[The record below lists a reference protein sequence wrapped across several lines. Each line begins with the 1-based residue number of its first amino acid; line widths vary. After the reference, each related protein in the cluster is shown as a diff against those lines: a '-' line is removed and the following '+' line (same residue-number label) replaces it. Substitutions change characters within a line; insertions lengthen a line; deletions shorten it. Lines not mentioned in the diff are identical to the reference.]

1 MLQNTYTFAAC
12 VYFPFFQLKEFF
24 FVSEMLRLTTIILL
38 ILLGFL
44 QVGAQ
49 SPDINPG
56 LPPIGKWLEKR
67 DGTPANW
74 LGKKYQKKELLEPIN
89 VVIVDPYATSREEA
103 IAKLMS
109 ECRKFG
115 YRDKKGHSWGYC
127 AEVGGTYIH
136 QIPDEYKRALANKS
150 FLKTNNHGRI
160 MGPEYYDGK
169 YIFVGAFSREVFQL
183 FTKAHHA
190 FRSFLIA
197 RNDFCQKLDKGQT
210 YKIVGRYNLEN
221 NLNTNQLTTGDHDG
235 TAILLY
241 ANR

>member
-1 MLQNTYTFAAC
+1 VFTSLFSTR
-12 VYFPFFQLKEFF
+12 KRF
-24 FVSEMLRLTTIILL
+24 FVSEMLRRTTIILL
-38 ILLGFL
+38 LLLGF
-44 QVGAQ
+44 QQTYAQ
-49 SPDINPG
+49 NTDIDLN

-67 DGTPANW
+67 DGDPANW
-74 LGKKYQKKELLEPIN
+74 LGKKYQHRELREPIN
-89 VVIVDPYATSREEA
+89 VVIVDPYAKSEEDA
-103 IAKLMS
+103 INKLMQ
-109 ECRKFG
+109 ECRRHG
-115 YRDKKGHSWGYC
+115 YCNKKGHSWGYC
-127 AEVGGTYIH
+127 AEVDGTYLH
-136 QIPDEYKRALANKS
+136 QLPGEYKRALANKS

-197 RNDFCQKLDKGQT
+197 RNDFCQKLSKGQT
-210 YKIVGRYNLEN
+210 YQIVGRYNLEN

-241 ANR
+241 ANK

>member
-1 MLQNTYTFAAC
+1 
-12 VYFPFFQLKEFF
+12 
-24 FVSEMLRLTTIILL
+24 MLRLTTILL
-38 ILLGFL
+38 LF
-44 QVGAQ
+44 VVSFHFTNAQ
-49 SPDINPG
+49 NPDQNIK

-67 DGTPANW
+67 DGAPANW
-74 LGKKYQKKELLEPIN
+74 LGAKYQKKELLEPIN
-89 VVIVDPYATSREEA
+89 VVIVDPFAKSREEA
-103 IAKLMS
+103 IAKLIT

-115 YRDKKGHSWGYC
+115 YKDKKGHSWGYC
-127 AEVGGTYIH
+127 AEVGGAYIH
-136 QIPDEYKRALANKS
+136 QLPDEYKRALANRS

-160 MGPEYYDGK
+160 MGPEYYDGQ
-169 YIFVGAFSREVFQL
+169 YVFVGAFSREVFQL

-210 YKIVGRYNLEN
+210 YKIVGRYNLGN
-221 NLNTNQLTTGDHDG
+221 NINTNQFTTGDHDG